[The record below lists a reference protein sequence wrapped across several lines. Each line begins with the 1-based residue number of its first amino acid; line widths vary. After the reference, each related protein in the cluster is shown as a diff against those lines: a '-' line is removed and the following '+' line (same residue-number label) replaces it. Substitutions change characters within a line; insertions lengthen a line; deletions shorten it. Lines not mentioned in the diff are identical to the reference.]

1 MSARRGRRAAV
12 DATTFRAA
20 ERPRIMTAM
29 KVLLRLLAAAFLAY
43 PTAAGSTPP
52 ERSLEAE
59 RVRKIVEAVAA
70 TVEREY
76 VDPEVAARAGV
87 SLRTSLAAGRYA
99 ASLATS
105 DLAALLT
112 RDLQAVSH
120 DKHLAVLVPADG
132 SAPAAPV
139 KAEVDRERATTGRRA
154 NFGIRRVAILAGN
167 VGYLDVR
174 SFFRASEAREAIGA
188 AMRFLRNA
196 DALVVDLRENGGGAP
211 DGVALLASAF
221 FDTPGLELFD
231 IVSRTGTVVQAYRT
245 ESPLF
250 ADADGRRPVF
260 LLTSPR
266 TFSAGEGFAFL
277 LQERGRAR
285 VVGEGTAGAA
295 NPGRAYP
302 VEDGFSVVVPN
313 GRVRTSQTGRN
324 WEGTGVVPDVATPA
338 AEALRVAHRRALR
351 ALAAVAPP
359 AGSAEAP

>member
-1 MSARRGRRAAV
+1 MA
-12 DATTFRAA
+12 
-20 ERPRIMTAM
+20 AM
-29 KVLLRLLAAAFLAY
+29 KAPLRLLMAALLAFPA
-43 PTAAGSTPP
+43 AAGSIPP
-52 ERSLEAE
+52 ERSLDAE
-59 RVRKIVEAVAA
+59 RVRRIVEAVAA

-99 ASLATS
+99 TSLAAN

-112 RDLQAVSH
+112 RDLQAVSR
-120 DKHLAVLVPADG
+120 DKHLAVLVPSDG
-132 SAPAAPV
+132 SAPTPPA
-139 KAEVDRERATTGRRA
+139 KAEPDRARATTGRRA

-174 SFFRASEAREAIGA
+174 SFFRASESREAIGA

-211 DGVALLASAF
+211 DGVALLSSAF

-231 IVSRTGTVVQAYRT
+231 IVSRTGAVVQAYRT

-260 LLTSPR
+260 VLTSRR

-285 VVGEGTAGAA
+285 VVGEETAGAA
-295 NPGRAYP
+295 NPGRPYP

-313 GRVRTSQTGRN
+313 GRVRTAQTGRN

-338 AEALRVAHRRALR
+338 TGALRVAHRHARR
-351 ALAAVAPP
+351 ALASVAPP
-359 AGSAEAP
+359 AGSGTGP